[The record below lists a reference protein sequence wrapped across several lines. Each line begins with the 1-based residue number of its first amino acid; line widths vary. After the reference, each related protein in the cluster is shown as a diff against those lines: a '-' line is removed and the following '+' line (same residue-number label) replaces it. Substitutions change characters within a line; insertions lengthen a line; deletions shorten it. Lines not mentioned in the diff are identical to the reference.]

1 MQLESFLESG
11 VRRTPTKTAVIVDDL
26 QWTYAEVNM
35 LCDGFAAKLA
45 AGGVRRWDRVVLCLE
60 NSVEMVVAIFGTLKL
75 GAVFVPVNP
84 TTKPEKLAFILRDS
98 EARCLIA
105 DSQKLSLMKDMPEGT
120 SAISKSEVLCSRS
133 GAPPRQSGIDMDL
146 AALLYTS
153 GSTGRPKGVML
164 THRNMVSTA
173 TSISTYLEN
182 TADDI
187 ILNALPLAFG
197 YGLYQLLTA
206 FLAGATLVLERSFTY
221 PGGLL
226 DRLAKERV
234 TGIPIVPTIASILLQ
249 MQIDRWDLSRLR
261 YITNA
266 GAALPLEHISKIR
279 RLFPNA
285 KLYSMYGLTECQ
297 RASYLAPDQIDI
309 RPASVGKGMPN
320 EEVYIVNEQGEPVG
334 PDVVG
339 ELVIRGANVMQ
350 GYWRNPEA
358 TAGALRTGRFPW
370 ERVLYSGD
378 LFRADEEGFLYF
390 IGRKDEI
397 IKSRGQKVSPR
408 EVEDVLYTLPG
419 IAEAAVVGVPDPVLG
434 SAIRAIVVLYPG
446 QSLTERDVLSHCARR
461 LEDFAVP
468 KSVEFRTSLP
478 RTTTGKIWKREL
490 VHPEEAVA

>member
-1 MQLESFLESG
+1 
-11 VRRTPTKTAVIVDDL
+11 
-26 QWTYAEVNM
+26 
-35 LCDGFAAKLA
+35 
-45 AGGVRRWDRVVLCLE
+45 
-60 NSVEMVVAIFGTLKL
+60 
-75 GAVFVPVNP
+75 
-84 TTKPEKLAFILRDS
+84 
-98 EARCLIA
+98 
-105 DSQKLSLMKDMPEGT
+105 
-120 SAISKSEVLCSRS
+120 
-133 GAPPRQSGIDMDL
+133 
-146 AALLYTS
+146 
-153 GSTGRPKGVML
+153 
-164 THRNMVSTA
+164 
-173 TSISTYLEN
+173 
-182 TADDI
+182 
-187 ILNALPLAFG
+187 
-197 YGLYQLLTA
+197 
-206 FLAGATLVLERSFTY
+206 
-221 PGGLL
+221 
-226 DRLAKERV
+226 
-234 TGIPIVPTIASILLQ
+234 Q

-279 RLFPNA
+279 RLLPNA

-334 PDVVG
+334 PGVVG

-358 TAGALRTGRFPW
+358 TAGSLRTGRFPW

-434 SAIRAIVVLYPG
+434 SAIR
-446 QSLTERDVLSHCARR
+446 
-461 LEDFAVP
+461 
-468 KSVEFRTSLP
+468 
-478 RTTTGKIWKREL
+478 
-490 VHPEEAVA
+490 